1 MESPILDIDSSD
13 KYFVRIHIAATRNTS
28 AKEFRLSR
36 FQFEI
41 LFFSIPVIL
50 IWGVFSTLILIKTLY
65 VDRPLSV
72 ADRAQVKSSMARSSA
87 SDLASLSTPTVITE
101 EPKKPSAQI
110 EPEETTSTVIP
121 IIKSESNAD
130 ANITAEIEAPTEKT
144 TTIALKEL
152 AARSFRVDDIFQ
164 IDFVI
169 SKKTPKPSY
178 VINIGMTNLKG
189 EAETGRYWVSV
200 LARTESGKKVWL
212 TPMPEVK
219 INSAG
224 QAENPKRGWAYDF
237 RYFRKSE
244 LELKNVKSKI
254 DQFDEVMIGFQ
265 RNGKSPAIA
274 KVQLGPR

>member
-1 MESPILDIDSSD
+1 MESPILDADSSD
-13 KYFVRIHIAATRNTS
+13 KYFVRIQIAATRNTS

-36 FQFEI
+36 FQFEV

-65 VDRPLSV
+65 VDRPSNI
-72 ADRAQVKSSMARSSA
+72 ADKAQTKLSSA
-87 SDLASLSTPTVITE
+87 RFGANDLAPLSTPTVINE
-101 EPKKPSAQI
+101 EPKNTSVEL
-110 EPEETTSTVIP
+110 EPAETTSTVTT
-121 IIKSESNAD
+121 KEESKTTAGAD
-130 ANITAEIEAPTEKT
+130 THPEVKAPTEKST
-144 TTIALKEL
+144 TSQPKEI

-164 IDFVI
+164 IDFAI
-169 SKKTPKPSY
+169 SKKSQKPSY
-178 VINIGMTNLKG
+178 AINIGMTNLKN

-200 LARTESGKKVWL
+200 LATTESGKKVWL

-219 INSAG
+219 INGSG

-244 LELKNVKSKI
+244 LELTNAKLKI
-254 DQFDEVMIGFQ
+254 DRFDEVMIGFQ

>member
-1 MESPILDIDSSD
+1 MESPILDADSSN
-13 KYFVRIHIAATRNTS
+13 KYFVRIQIAATRNTS

-36 FQFEI
+36 FQFEV

-65 VDRPLSV
+65 MDRPSNIADKAQTKLS
-72 ADRAQVKSSMARSSA
+72 SARSGA
-87 SDLASLSTPTVITE
+87 NDLAPLSTPTVINVDPRNTSVE
-101 EPKKPSAQI
+101 LEPA
-110 EPEETTSTVIP
+110 ETTSSVTTPEESKTTAGTPPEVGAPLEKATVIP
-121 IIKSESNAD
+121 AREV
-130 ANITAEIEAPTEKT
+130 
-144 TTIALKEL
+144 

-164 IDFVI
+164 IDFAI
-169 SKKTPKPSY
+169 SKRTQKPSY
-178 VINIGMTNLKG
+178 AINIGMTNLKN
-189 EAETGRYWVSV
+189 EAETGRYWVSI
-200 LARTESGKKVWL
+200 LATTESGKKVWL

-244 LELKNVKSKI
+244 LELTNIKFKI
-254 DQFDEVMIGFQ
+254 DRFDEVMIGFQ